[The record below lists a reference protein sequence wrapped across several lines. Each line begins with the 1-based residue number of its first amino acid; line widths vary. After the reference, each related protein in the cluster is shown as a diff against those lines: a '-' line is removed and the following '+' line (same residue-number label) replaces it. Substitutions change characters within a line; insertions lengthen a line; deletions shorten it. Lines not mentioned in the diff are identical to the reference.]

1 MPKKSYNRILDEH
14 LHILAAQ
21 GNHEAYERLKRS
33 YHLHALSLCSNVL
46 SQYPESGVSRKE
58 LVTVCDDYFPFIVL
72 KFNPCLSSFY
82 SFWKEGTTREIMD
95 YMIENSYGADASIF
109 KGSLSFDQE
118 KDSAGNDYSD
128 VLAESDYDINKQRTV
143 FELKGLIMRNSASFS
158 SQEKMLLI
166 LLLDGY
172 SLNELIHTDIMSRAN
187 LYLTFNNAI
196 NKLQKFIKRWQKNN
210 GHMSRITK

>member
-1 MPKKSYNRILDEH
+1 MPKKPYNRILDEH

-33 YHLHALSLCSNVL
+33 YHLHALSLCANVL

-72 KFNPCLSSFY
+72 KFNPTLSSFY
-82 SFWKEGTTREIMD
+82 SFWKEGTMREIMD
-95 YMIENSYGADASIF
+95 YMIDNSYGANAVSF
-109 KGSLSFDQE
+109 RGSFSLDEE
-118 KDSAGNDYSD
+118 KDENGSDYSEM
-128 VLAESDYDINKQRTV
+128 LAEVDDDRNKRRQI
-143 FELKGLIMRNSASFS
+143 FELKGLISRNASSFS

-172 SLNELIHTDIMSRAN
+172 SMNELLFGDVLSRAG

-196 NKLQKFIKRWQKNN
+196 EKLKKCLRRGHKNN
-210 GHMSRITK
+210 

>member
-1 MPKKSYNRILDEH
+1 MPKKPYNRILDEH

-33 YHLHALSLCSNVL
+33 YHLHALSLCANVL

-72 KFNPCLSSFY
+72 KFNPTLSSFY
-82 SFWKEGTTREIMD
+82 SFWKEGTMREIMD
-95 YMIENSYGADASIF
+95 YMIDNSYGANAVSF
-109 KGSLSFDQE
+109 RGSFSLDEE
-118 KDSAGNDYSD
+118 KDENGSDYSEM
-128 VLAESDYDINKQRTV
+128 LAEVDDDRNKRRQI
-143 FELKGLIMRNSASFS
+143 FELKGLISRNASSFS

-172 SLNELIHTDIMSRAN
+172 SMNELLFGDVLSRAG

-196 NKLQKFIKRWQKNN
+196 EKLKKCLRRGHKNY
-210 GHMSRITK
+210 

>member
-1 MPKKSYNRILDEH
+1 MPKKPYNRILDEH

-33 YHLHALSLCSNVL
+33 YHLHALSLCANVL

-72 KFNPCLSSFY
+72 KFNPTLSSFY
-82 SFWKEGTTREIMD
+82 SFWKEGTMREIMD
-95 YMIENSYGADASIF
+95 YMIDNSYGANAVSF
-109 KGSLSFDQE
+109 RGSFSLDEE
-118 KDSAGNDYSD
+118 KDENGSDYSEM
-128 VLAESDYDINKQRTV
+128 LAEVDDDRNKRRQI
-143 FELKGLIMRNSASFS
+143 FELKGLISRNSSSFS

-172 SLNELIHTDIMSRAN
+172 SMNELLFGDVLSRAG

-196 NKLQKFIKRWQKNN
+196 EKLKKCLRRGHKNN
-210 GHMSRITK
+210 